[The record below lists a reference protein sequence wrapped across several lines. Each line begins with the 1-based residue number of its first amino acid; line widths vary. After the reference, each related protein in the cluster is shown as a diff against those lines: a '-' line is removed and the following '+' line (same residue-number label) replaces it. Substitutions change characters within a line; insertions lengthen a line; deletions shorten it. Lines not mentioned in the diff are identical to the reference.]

1 MNSLAYQDDFEQ
13 KRCQELV
20 DGVIVMMSPRP
31 TVNHNRVAYNI
42 ATLFD
47 VYLHGKKCVPFSDG
61 VDLFLDEKNR
71 FVPDFMIVCDPEKIK
86 PNGVYGTPDLVVE
99 VLSPTTMKNDR
110 SVKKEIYARCGV
122 KEYWLA
128 DPSNKTVEIYYGDG
142 GAFALHDIYVL
153 PMDWQLAQMTEEE
166 RRRLVSHFKCSLFD
180 DLDIALEDI
189 FYRTF

>member
-13 KRCQELV
+13 KRCQELI

-31 TVNHNRVAYNI
+31 TVDHNRVAYNI

-86 PNGVYGTPDLVVE
+86 PNGVYGTPDLVAE

-166 RRRLVSHFKCSLFD
+166 RRRLVAHFKCSLFD

>member
-13 KRCQELV
+13 KRCQELI

-31 TVNHNRVAYNI
+31 TVDHNRVAYNI

-86 PNGVYGTPDLVVE
+86 PNGVYGTPDLVAE